1 LELSGGAVLGKGK
14 KSVVEKERNKAAKRV
29 RDGLMEKQKARTKQ
43 ELEEVS
49 VGQHTAYLTLI
60 DLNSDKRPRIWGI
73 IILRSRSCLDL
84 QLVLPVQ
91 RGTEAWGWEWENSV
105 ADF

>member
-1 LELSGGAVLGKGK
+1 LELSGGAALGKGQ

-29 RDGLMEKQKARTKQ
+29 RDGLAEKQKARTKQ

-49 VGQHTAYLTLI
+49 ASHHAAYLTLVES
-60 DLNSDKRPRIWGI
+60 NRDKRPRIWEI
-73 IILRSRSCLDL
+73 IIPRLRSCSDL
-84 QLVLPVQ
+84 QLVIPVQ
-91 RGTEAWGWEWENSV
+91 RGTEAWEWEWENSV